1 MELKLLIRSRIVTR
15 PGVELDP
22 DVKKAWSC
30 GADSD
35 FLRFFVPL
43 SLKEFVWK
51 CGSCRVEGSRTA
63 QLPKLEARRFGR
75 LKRSL
80 RSSLRQYALQARKL
94 LYCTD
99 LARTIRLFRLAEY
112 ASYFIAKVSPKRN
125 PKWRCSKNSLSEIE
139 PTLCPMQQ
147 QCNLPLKDI

>member
-15 PGVELDP
+15 PRVELDP
-22 DVKKAWSC
+22 DVKKHDHVVLNLPSKS
-30 GADSD
+30 DSD

-80 RSSLRQYALQARKL
+80 RSSLRQYASQAQKL

-125 PKWRCSKNSLSEIE
+125 PKWRCSKTALVR
-139 PTLCPMQQ
+139 
-147 QCNLPLKDI
+147 